1 MNFRFPRGSAA
12 WPAFFFLCVL
22 TAALAAS
29 LENGPAPKM
38 IAVAGGTFFMGS
50 NEGAFSRNE
59 RVHEVTLKPFLIS
72 EAEVTQDLY
81 QAVMKEN
88 PSRFKNGE
96 NPVESISWFDAVRF
110 CNALSEQ
117 CGFAPAY
124 VIEGETVVWNRESRG
139 FRLPTE
145 AEWEYAARGGQYG
158 TTEPLTRALYSGGET
173 APELAWYSANSA
185 RRPQPVKRKLP
196 NELGL
201 YDMSGNV
208 WEWCWDWFNDYPSG
222 PAVDPCGAAAGRNRV
237 YRGGSFF
244 NQLQQI
250 RITFRM
256 SEPPVLK
263 AYSVGFRIAQNR

>member
-12 WPAFFFLCVL
+12 RPAAFFLCVL
-22 TAALAAS
+22 TAALAAP
-29 LENGPAPKM
+29 LENGPVPKM
-38 IAVAGGTFFMGS
+38 IAVTGGTFFMGS

-72 EAEVTQDLY
+72 ETEITQDLY
-81 QAVMKEN
+81 QGVMKEN
-88 PSRFKNGE
+88 PSHFKNSE
-96 NPVESISWFDAVRF
+96 NPVENVSWFDAVRF

-124 VIEGETVVWNRESRG
+124 VVDGETVTWNRESRG

-158 TTEPLTRALYSGGET
+158 TGEPLARALYSGGET

-208 WEWCWDWFNDYPSG
+208 WEWCWDWWEDYSSGVQGDPAG
-222 PAVDPCGAAAGRNRV
+222 PATGAYRV
-237 YRGGSFF
+237 IRGGAWYINAQFLRSAYRGGLTPTYRSDG
-244 NQLQQI
+244 I
-250 RITFRM
+250 
-256 SEPPVLK
+256 
-263 AYSVGFRIAQNR
+263 GFRLVRP